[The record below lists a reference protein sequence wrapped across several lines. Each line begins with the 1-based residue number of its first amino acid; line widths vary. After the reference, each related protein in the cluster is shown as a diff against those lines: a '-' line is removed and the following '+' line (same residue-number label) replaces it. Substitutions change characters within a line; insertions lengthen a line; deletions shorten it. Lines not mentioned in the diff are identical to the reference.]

1 MGFGAAECAGAFFLR
16 RFRQILIA
24 SPPVYNYNKEK

>member
-1 MGFGAAECAGAFFLR
+1 MP

-24 SPPVYNYNKEK
+24 VNQS